1 MDESTKARMDEN
13 TGRSFSVP
21 VDKPSGQFQS
31 DNFAPTKSK
40 ETPIGKLT
48 DPVTQQHSNAQE
60 YKQAILLPANHP
72 SDEFMLP
79 KHERLIMRQIA
90 EVINKEAPISRQLL
104 CKRILT
110 SWNITRLGP
119 KLDGYIES
127 LFSRTSFHKIIHEG
141 VMFFWKDISQMENYT
156 LFRPNSGRDATDLP
170 PEEVANGIKQTLE
183 EQISLPT
190 PDLARL
196 VAQLFGYARMG
207 TNVETAMYQGI
218 NMAVAKG
225 YIKVDN
231 GRAKTLSSTF
241 PIT

>member
-31 DNFAPTKSK
+31 DNFAPTKTK

-79 KHERLIMRQIA
+79 KHERFIMKQIT
-90 EVINKEAPISRQLL
+90 EVVNQEAPVSRPLV
-104 CKRILT
+104 CKRIL
-110 SWNITRLGP
+110 SAWGISRLGP
-119 KLDGYIES
+119 RLDAYMET
-127 LFSRTSFHKIIHEG
+127 LFSRTPFHKTIHEG
-141 VMFFWKDISQMENYT
+141 VVFFWRDCAQMENYAV
-156 LFRPNSGRDATDLP
+156 FRINSGRDATDLP
-170 PEEVANGIKQTLE
+170 PEEVANGIRQTLE

-207 TNVETAMYQGI
+207 TNVEATMYQGI
-218 NMAVAKG
+218 KIAIAKG
-225 YIKVDN
+225 FVKVEN
-231 GRAKTLSSTF
+231 GRAK
-241 PIT
+241 IV